1 MSKRLSKSSVSKEEN
16 VNDVSVTGENS
27 KRIKMKERKGEMKIS
42 RDDFKKI
49 KRRKAPRKEEVYIGK
64 M

>member
-16 VNDVSVTGENS
+16 VNDVSVTGGNS
-27 KRIKMKERKGEMKIS
+27 KRIKMKERKGNMKIS

-49 KRRKAPRKEEVYIGK
+49 KRRKAPRKEDVYIDK